1 MLPPFSLLCP
11 PELCLCRVCPARRP
25 RGVPRTRPQAQV
37 RRDRGRHHVQ
47 VRLPFS
53 PSPPPFLARL
63 TMSFLSVSLVLRDA
77 YVTMKMIEKG
87 IDPSTKARGGGAGGP
102 AGGKFNA
109 FRDMNKDS
117 SSAGQKRRRGA
128 ADEGDDKSAGGGK
141 KAKLEV
147 EIEYLGQKLK
157 VDESTGQL
165 QKPEELVPPQ
175 GHVLRFEGWGPR
187 VEGDWRVLK
196 VRPPPPPNL
205 LLYDLT
211 FASNESSPAEP
222 QHLFTPVTLFACVV
236 TPSTQEELIKL
247 GFANPF
253 MALPKDAAHG
263 SFENPTFPFTAESVA
278 ELNSKKVQMNGQPL
292 TFSIVEGDAVRT
304 HYLAR
309 ANFAAKRALEEAK
322 SKGTS
327 NARSGGGRGGR
338 GGRGGGRGGRGGQN
352 GGGGGRGGRKD
363 GGNGK
368 MDVDAK
374 KEEVKEEVKPRVS
387 PQPYPPFP
395 LLSHS

>member
-1 MLPPFSLLCP
+1 MSILGRSLRWTRARVSSRSLKSSFPLKVTFCGSRDGDLGSRATGEFSRC
-11 PELCLCRVCPARRP
+11 A
-25 RGVPRTRPQAQV
+25 
-37 RRDRGRHHVQ
+37 
-47 VRLPFS
+47 
-53 PSPPPFLARL
+53 PPP
-63 TMSFLSVSLVLRDA
+63 
-77 YVTMKMIEKG
+77 
-87 IDPSTKARGGGAGGP
+87 
-102 AGGKFNA
+102 
-109 FRDMNKDS
+109 
-117 SSAGQKRRRGA
+117 
-128 ADEGDDKSAGGGK
+128 
-141 KAKLEV
+141 
-147 EIEYLGQKLK
+147 
-157 VDESTGQL
+157 
-165 QKPEELVPPQ
+165 
-175 GHVLRFEGWGPR
+175 
-187 VEGDWRVLK
+187 
-196 VRPPPPPNL
+196 

-211 FASNESSPAEP
+211 FASIQSSPADFR
-222 QHLFTPVTLFACVV
+222 HFSTPVTLFACVV

-374 KEEVKEEVKPRVS
+374 KEEVKEEAKPRVS

-395 LLSHS
+395 LLSHSQRTDPLSRSSPSRQAIDKDAPAGEGIRGRTSAPKIASTDE

>member
-1 MLPPFSLLCP
+1 
-11 PELCLCRVCPARRP
+11 
-25 RGVPRTRPQAQV
+25 
-37 RRDRGRHHVQ
+37 
-47 VRLPFS
+47 
-53 PSPPPFLARL
+53 
-63 TMSFLSVSLVLRDA
+63 
-77 YVTMKMIEKG
+77 
-87 IDPSTKARGGGAGGP
+87 
-102 AGGKFNA
+102 
-109 FRDMNKDS
+109 
-117 SSAGQKRRRGA
+117 
-128 ADEGDDKSAGGGK
+128 
-141 KAKLEV
+141 
-147 EIEYLGQKLK
+147 
-157 VDESTGQL
+157 
-165 QKPEELVPPQ
+165 
-175 GHVLRFEGWGPR
+175 
-187 VEGDWRVLK
+187 
-196 VRPPPPPNL
+196 
-205 LLYDLT
+205 
-211 FASNESSPAEP
+211 
-222 QHLFTPVTLFACVV
+222 
-236 TPSTQEELIKL
+236 
-247 GFANPF
+247 
-253 MALPKDAAHG
+253 MALPKDATHG

-352 GGGGGRGGRKD
+352 GGGRGGRKD

-395 LLSHS
+395 LLSRSQRTDPLSRSASSRQAIDKDAPAGEGIRGRTSAPKIASTDE